1 MVSILITIVVVIL
14 IVGILAYVIQA
25 APFIAE
31 PFKSFAV
38 WALIAAAAI
47 IIILQL
53 AGLAGVHLG

>member
-1 MVSILITIVVVIL
+1 MVSILVTIVVVIL

-25 APFIAE
+25 ALFIAE

>member
-1 MVSILITIVVVIL
+1 VLSILITIVVVIL